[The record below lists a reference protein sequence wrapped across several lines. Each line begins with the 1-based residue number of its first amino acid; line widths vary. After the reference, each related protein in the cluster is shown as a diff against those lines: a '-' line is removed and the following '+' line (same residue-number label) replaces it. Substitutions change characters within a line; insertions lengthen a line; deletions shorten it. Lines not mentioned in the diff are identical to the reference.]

1 MLGVRS
7 AQRGLLEADH
17 LYLDYVGRGSF
28 YGFLA
33 SMRGQLFQDEEFAEL
48 YCPDNGRDSVPP
60 SLVATALLLQAYDK
74 VSDAEAKQRADF
86 NIRWKVALGIE
97 VEDRPFA
104 KSTLQL
110 FRAQL
115 ILHDRVRAVFQRSLQ
130 FARQTGH
137 LKGRRMKA
145 AVDTTF
151 ILGRGAVKD
160 TYNLLADGIVQV
172 VRALAALDG
181 TRPEEWARKW
191 ALDLYFGSSVKG
203 EAEINWDNGKERRAL
218 LQKIVADAGRV
229 LELVRQAQGGFPADS
244 PQRQGIGE
252 AAELLGQL
260 LLQDVELGEDGP
272 ALKDGVSRDRIPSV
286 HDPEMR
292 HGRKSSSK
300 RFDGHKAAV
309 VVDTDSQLIT
319 AVDILPGNASD
330 NTGVLELVEQS
341 EENTDIEVEET
352 IGDAAYGDGGTRQ
365 AFADAGRRLIA
376 KVPGRPEKAYFPKE
390 DFQID
395 LEAGTCTCP
404 AGQVTHTLRT
414 TGTRTNRLGRTYLA
428 QSFQFDP
435 AVCGGCS
442 LRSQCVAAR
451 DGKGRTVALHPQ
463 ESLLQQARAFQKSDG
478 FAEYRRRRQVVE
490 HRLARLVQLGVRQ
503 SRYFGRAKTLFQLL
517 MAATVANLTLV
528 AIKTGMMSQT
538 PGSSPNKSAERP
550 GQHAAASPI
559 VTAGFILAAASW
571 VALSLCLRLGPAP
584 RLSSGSSR
592 HSRAFRP
599 DF

>member
-1 MLGVRS
+1 M
-7 AQRGLLEADH
+7 
-17 LYLDYVGRGSF
+17 YLDYVGRGSF

-33 SMRGQLFQDEEFAEL
+33 SMRGQLFRDEDFADL

-74 VSDAEAKQRADF
+74 VSDLESKQRADF
-86 NIRWKVALGIE
+86 DIRWKVALGIE

-130 FARQTGH
+130 FARQTGC
-137 LKGRRMKA
+137 LKGRRMKV
-145 AVDTTF
+145 AVDTTY

-172 VRALAALDG
+172 VRALAQLDG
-181 TRPEEWARKW
+181 ARAEEWALRHGL
-191 ALDLYFGSSVKG
+191 ALYFGSSVKG
-203 EAEINWDNGKERRAL
+203 EAGIDWDNKKERQAL
-218 LQKIVADAGRV
+218 LQKIVADADGV
-229 LELVRQAQGGFPADS
+229 LELARQAQGRFPADS
-244 PQRQGIGE
+244 PERQAIGE

-260 LLQDVELGEDGP
+260 LLQDVERQEDGP
-272 ALKDGVSRDRIPSV
+272 VRKDGVSRDRVPSV

-309 VVDTDSQLIT
+309 VVDTDSQLVT
-319 AVDILPGNASD
+319 AVDILPGNAGD

-341 EENTDIEVEET
+341 EENTGIAVEET

-365 AFADAGRRLIA
+365 AFADAGRTLIA
-376 KVPGRPEKAYFPKE
+376 KVPGRPRKDHFPKE

-395 LEAGTCTCP
+395 LAAGACTCP
-404 AGQVTHTLRT
+404 V
-414 TGTRTNRLGRTYLA
+414 

-435 AVCGGCS
+435 KVCGACP
-442 LRSQCVAAR
+442 LRSQCVAAGE
-451 DGKGRTVALHPQ
+451 GKGRTVTLHPQ
-463 ESLLQQARAFQKSDG
+463 EALLQQARAFQKSED
-478 FAEYRRRRQVVE
+478 FAEYRGRRQVVE

-517 MAATVANLTLV
+517 LAATVANLTLV
-528 AIKTGMMSQT
+528 ATKTGMMSQG
-538 PGSSPNKSAERP
+538 PGSSPNKPENRP
-550 GQHAAASPI
+550 DRPAAGACPEFATGSPI
-559 VTAGFILAAASW
+559 VTAQFILVAASW
-571 VALSLCLRLGPAP
+571 AALSLRLGPVRWLTSA
-584 RLSSGSSR
+584 SSR
-592 HSRAFRP
+592 HSRAFQP
-599 DF
+599 GF